1 MRMALVILS
10 APLLLALIAWGAAA
24 LWFDGPTS
32 RPLAALA
39 AAVFV
44 VAALTLLIGMR
55 PRWHGLLAFAGLF
68 AVLLA
73 WWLSLAPRNDR
84 NWYRDVRVTPTAE
97 LDGDRLT
104 VHGVR
109 NFTYRSETDW
119 DEHWEDRTY
128 DLAKLRGLDLFM
140 SYWGSPTIAHT
151 IMSWEFE
158 GGLPLAISIETRKEE
173 GESYSAVRGFF
184 RQYELYYV
192 VADERD
198 VIGLRTNQRG
208 EQVLLYRL
216 RTPRTRARQLLLSY
230 VDAMNR
236 LAKTPEWY
244 NAFTHN
250 CTTTIELHTRHVV
263 TDGGPAPVWDWRL
276 YLNGRLDELLY
287 EQGVV
292 NTSLP
297 FPELRAASDITQRGR
312 AAGAD
317 PAFSERI
324 RVGLPARPQFPGEA
338 R

>member
-1 MRMALVILS
+1 
-10 APLLLALIAWGAAA
+10 
-24 LWFDGPTS
+24 
-32 RPLAALA
+32 
-39 AAVFV
+39 
-44 VAALTLLIGMR
+44 
-55 PRWHGLLAFAGLF
+55 
-68 AVLLA
+68 VLLA

-140 SYWGSPTIAHT
+140 AYWGSPTIAHT

-158 GGLPLAISIETRKEE
+158 GGLPLAISIETRKEQ

-208 EQVLLYRL
+208 EQVFLYRL

-263 TDGGPAPVWDWRL
+263 TDGGPARSSDQISHGYCYIDPGMRL
-276 YLNGRLDELLY
+276 VSPGRLHLPPGDISRFLQRPMFRSSETGGQINGGGESSSDRRGHRQLRSLGY
-287 EQGVV
+287 RVSNDLATHHLPYLGV
-292 NTSLP
+292 S
-297 FPELRAASDITQRGR
+297 
-312 AAGAD
+312 
-317 PAFSERI
+317 
-324 RVGLPARPQFPGEA
+324 
-338 R
+338 